1 MKQNKTILTAGLIA
15 VLSLLTFSGCTQ
27 NANIESNGITS
38 TETLSDINTAPAIAE
53 SSEKATDTAAAEKF
67 DVLSILET
75 PSGDVPDLSEAKI
88 STWEGENSREIQL
101 SDITADTPFSIVCDY
116 VYLAQPAGVSYNSIE
131 NSDIFT
137 PTGYGDDILGSFE
150 GVDRK
155 VKYEYKTYKAGDKI
169 GELMLTKALAYFYSD
184 KCETAYN
191 HFDGGFMELT
201 GNLTLTGICRMA
213 KEDGD
218 ELHYYIKKGDLFF
231 IPDSESC
238 KIPIMDYS
246 KKDGDGFITLK
257 TWKDENAAVL
267 SEYGELSL
275 GNINDERYK
284 ELDFSG
290 IADSDGYVKVK
301 ITVNNVCCW
310 RTSRAQQSF
319 DANITDFQVIE

>member
-1 MKQNKTILTAGLIA
+1 MKQNKTILTAALIA
-15 VLSLLTFSGCTQ
+15 ALSLMGFSGCT
-27 NANIESNGITS
+27 ANENPDSANVTNS
-38 TETLSDINTAPAIAE
+38 QSLYDNNTAQTITASSTKEAE
-53 SSEKATDTAAAEKF
+53 TAAAKKF

-88 STWEGENSREIQL
+88 STWEGENIREIQL
-101 SDITADTPFSIVCDY
+101 SEITADTPFSIICDY

-137 PTGYGDDILGSFE
+137 PTGYGDDFYGSFE

-155 VKYEYKTYKAGDKI
+155 VKYEYKTYKVGDKI
-169 GELMLTKALAYFYSD
+169 GELTLTKALAYFYSD

-238 KIPIMDYS
+238 KIPIMDYG